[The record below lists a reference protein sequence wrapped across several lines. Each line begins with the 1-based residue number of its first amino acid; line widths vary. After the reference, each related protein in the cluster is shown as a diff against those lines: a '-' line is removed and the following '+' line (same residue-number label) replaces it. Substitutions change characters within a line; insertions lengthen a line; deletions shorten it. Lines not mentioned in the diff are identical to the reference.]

1 MESLIGKVAI
11 ITGGSRGI
19 GRAIALEMARNGANI
34 VITYSKDEEGAMS
47 LVEEVKAIG
56 SDVLVLKKDGSD
68 YNNCKDI
75 ISETMKHYGRL
86 DILVNN
92 AGIST
97 VGLFMDSTKEDIDN
111 MINNNLLS
119 MMYLSKIALP
129 HLIDTKGKILNIS
142 SIWGEV
148 GASCEVLY
156 SVTKGGINLL
166 TKALAKEMAL
176 SGVRVNAIAPGVID
190 TKMNSFLSIEE
201 RKDLEEE
208 IPMGRFGDPQEVAK
222 TAVFLCSEDSSYI
235 TGQIIKVDGAFL

>member
-97 VGLFMDSTKEDIDN
+97 VGLFMDCTKEDIDN

-208 IPMGRFGDPQEVAK
+208 IPMGRFGYPQEVAK

>member
-97 VGLFMDSTKEDIDN
+97 VGLFMDCTKEDIDN
-111 MINNNLLS
+111 IINNNLLS